1 MGFLRWFVVSAAIG
15 FLLLIGLLILINPHG
30 EFGGERFPQ
39 PSPDYHAIK
48 LRILNEYA
56 ATRHA
61 DGVILGSSR
70 SGKLDPED
78 LKRRYGFD
86 FFSMTV
92 LGADAE
98 DYLATWR
105 LFVRREGPP
114 KIVFLGLDN
123 HAFGAN
129 DIGGQFVNNLTYVSA
144 FNGTEPTRLKRIRH
158 TLRLVKKAVNPEY
171 LYDAG
176 LAVWGAISP
185 PNVRFVFR
193 DDGYLE
199 YREWDRL
206 VAAGEF
212 DRRRSIDECSARF
225 RRRLLPVDPGRLK
238 AVEGMLREA
247 KASHTRVIVWLTPF
261 HPTLYAAMENDPR
274 ERRLL
279 TAFRA
284 IGERLATEYGV
295 EVVDFS
301 RIESYQGDPD
311 DWYDCLHFGRENARR
326 IEAALANKVATP

>member
-1 MGFLRWFVVSAAIG
+1 
-15 FLLLIGLLILINPHG
+15 
-30 EFGGERFPQ
+30 
-39 PSPDYHAIK
+39 
-48 LRILNEYA
+48 LNAYA
-56 ATRHA
+56 ATHHA

-70 SGKLDPED
+70 AAKLDPED
-78 LKRRYGFD
+78 LSRRYGFD
-86 FFSMTV
+86 FFNMAV
-92 LGADAE
+92 LGANAE

-105 LFVRREGPP
+105 LFVQREGPA
-114 KIVFLGLDN
+114 KIVFVGLDI

-129 DIGGQFVNNLTYVSA
+129 DIDAGLANNLTFLSA
-144 FNGTEPTRLKRIRH
+144 FNGTRPSRLKRVRH
-158 TLRLVKKAVNPEY
+158 TLRVVKSALNPEY

-176 LAVWGAISP
+176 LALRGAISP
-185 PNVRFVFR
+185 PQVRFVFR
-193 DDGYLE
+193 SDGVLE

-238 AVEGMLREA
+238 AVERMLREA

-295 EVVDFS
+295 EVVDLS
-301 RIESYQGDPD
+301 RIDSYQGDPD